1 VSGGTAAKQS
11 TPLFLRIV
19 VRTRFRRPLH
29 EMREE
34 RDMIKPK
41 LHHVTFKTSRLD
53 DMIAWYETV
62 IGTKVQFK
70 DKTAAWMT
78 NDEANHRIAFLAVPG
93 LSDDEQK
100 SKHNG
105 MQREQNFS
113 SGLCGSDDR
122 RAGATSAYSPA
133 FHSRILNPSFAAT
146 PNFFKFVHGC
156 VSFLAARIPE
166 AAVAGRPPR
175 P

>member
-1 VSGGTAAKQS
+1 
-11 TPLFLRIV
+11 
-19 VRTRFRRPLH
+19 
-29 EMREE
+29 
-34 RDMIKPK
+34 MIKPK

-133 FHSRILNPSFAAT
+133 FHSRILNSISSPTHRSRPRGSQTCRLIGALGPVA
-146 PNFFKFVHGC
+146 
-156 VSFLAARIPE
+156 E
-166 AAVAGRPPR
+166 AAPLATTATIPRGMIAGSRLSSHVGTLALESTDEHKWYEGL
-175 P
+175 